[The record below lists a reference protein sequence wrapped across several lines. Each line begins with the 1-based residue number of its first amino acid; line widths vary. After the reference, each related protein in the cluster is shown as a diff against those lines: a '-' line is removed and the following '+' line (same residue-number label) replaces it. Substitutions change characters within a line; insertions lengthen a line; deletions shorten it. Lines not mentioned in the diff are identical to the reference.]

1 MEPRSVSGLSAGLLP
16 HREWAVSRWFYA
28 NPIWYYHR
36 PSSVHEIRP
45 SGRFYQLV
53 DPELREVCRLLN
65 DAGARTTPSCQGH
78 SYPRERFERIWEEL
92 QREAPL
98 IRTEGLVVKDCEND
112 EASLF
117 RQSDYHVPWRGF
129 EDFYREAA
137 AHQNVG
143 YLGIL
148 VPDDRPDLAG
158 RLEAGEYRTPAAQLR
173 TDAQIGELLGGTL
186 FEIRVETT
194 GPTTRAAEWRAFT
207 EYISH
212 VLNSMHAP
220 AVARTDH

>member
-1 MEPRSVSGLSAGLLP
+1 MISGLSADLLP
-16 HREWAVSRWFYA
+16 HREWAISRWFYA

-36 PSSVHEIRP
+36 RSADHEICP

-112 EASLF
+112 EAYLF

-148 VPDDRPDLAG
+148 VADDCPELADRIEVSG
-158 RLEAGEYRTPAAQLR
+158 YATPAAR
-173 TDAQIGELLGGTL
+173 VRSDEPIGALLGGAL
-186 FEIRVETT
+186 FEVRVETT
-194 GPTTRAAEWRAFT
+194 DPMTRAAEWRAFT
-207 EYISH
+207 KYISE
-212 VLNSMHAP
+212 LLAP
-220 AVARTDH
+220 AHDAAR